1 MLSYYDENG
10 KVIEGI
16 TNSKYPNISANILR
30 FSWNNKEKNRKQ
42 SCDNKYST
50 VSYFNLVTALKQ
62 IFKKY
67 ENFN

>member
-30 FSWNNKEKNRKQ
+30 FN
-42 SCDNKYST
+42 
-50 VSYFNLVTALKQ
+50 
-62 IFKKY
+62 
-67 ENFN
+67 